1 MDGFKSWET
10 SKTVWLEMSISSIL
24 LRIPSSAEED
34 DEEFLERISKMLQ
47 EMTPDCEAGWIPME
61 DVVVEA

>member
-1 MDGFKSWET
+1 M
-10 SKTVWLEMSISSIL
+10 WLEMSISSIL

-61 DVVVEA
+61 DVFVEA